1 MMNLTIEEI
10 QKAVN
15 GTLLNGAPQHRA
27 QGVSTDSR
35 TLKTGELFIALKGEH
50 FDGHDFITEP
60 VVKSASGLIV
70 SRKCNVQELVSFKR
84 DIPLIQVSNTL
95 QALGDL
101 AAAWTKKNR
110 ATIVAITGSNGKTTT
125 REMTATI
132 LARTHQVLK
141 PEHNWNNLI
150 GLPLTLLRLR
160 PDHDVAVLEMGMN
173 RAGEIKRL
181 SHIAQPHIGLITNIS
196 AAHLQHLKTLQKVA
210 QAKGELFDALT
221 AECHAVVNID
231 DPLVVERAQQ
241 CPARKIT
248 FGISTKAQVTAPTIP
263 SVAGSEIHFTLQIEN
278 TRIPITL
285 KTPGT
290 HSIYN
295 ALAAAATA
303 TLLQVHP
310 EEIQAGLNQFRPFP
324 GRMETIRIP
333 DNITIINDTYN
344 ANPTSMHIALK
355 TLTQLSGAGRRIAV
369 LGDMAE
375 LGEASQDFHHQV
387 GSLIKKMDL
396 SAAVLMGPHAPDVKE
411 SARAHG
417 MREEALYV
425 AQNHKEIALY
435 LDEHVR
441 ADDWILFKGSR
452 TMQIEKSLE
461 EFLHLR
467 NTEAKVLS
475 FTKPE
480 PVG

>member
-1 MMNLTIEEI
+1 MNLTLEEI
-10 QKAVN
+10 QKAVT
-15 GTLLNGAPQHRA
+15 GQLLQGAPDHRA

-50 FDGHDFITEP
+50 FDGHDFITKDM
-60 VVKSASGLIV
+60 VSKASGLMV
-70 SRKCNVQELVSFKR
+70 SRKYNMRNLVSFKK
-84 DIPLIQVSNTL
+84 DIPVIQVSDTL
-95 QALGDL
+95 MALGDL
-101 AAAWTKKNR
+101 AATWTKKNR
-110 ATIVAITGSNGKTTT
+110 ATIVGITGSNGKTTT

-132 LARTHQVLK
+132 LAHAHHVLK

-150 GLPLTLLRLR
+150 GLPLTLLRLQ

-173 RAGEIKRL
+173 RKGEIKRL
-181 SHIAQPHIGLITNIS
+181 AQIAQPHIGVITNIS

-221 AECHAVVNID
+221 AESHAVVNID
-231 DPLVVERAQQ
+231 DPLIVERAQR

-248 FGISTKAQVTAPTIP
+248 FGISAQAQVTALNIP
-263 SVAGSEIHFTLQIEN
+263 PVARTETHFTLQIEDK
-278 TRIPITL
+278 RVPITL

-295 ALAAAATA
+295 ALSAAATA
-303 TLLQVHP
+303 TLLQMSP
-310 EEIQAGLNQFRPFP
+310 EEIQEGLNRFRPFP
-324 GRMETIRIP
+324 GRMETICIP

-355 TLTQLSGAGRRIAV
+355 TLAQLSGTGRRIAI

-396 SAAVLMGPHAPDVKE
+396 SAAVLMGPHAHDVKE

-417 MREEALYV
+417 MRDEALYI
-425 AQNHKEIALY
+425 AQNHEQSARY
-435 LDEHVR
+435 LDEHVQ
-441 ADDWILFKGSR
+441 ANDWILFKGSR

-461 EFLHLR
+461 QFLRLR
-467 NTEAKVLS
+467 NTETKVLS
-475 FTKPE
+475 FTKPA

>member
-1 MMNLTIEEI
+1 MNLTIEEI
-10 QKAVN
+10 LNAVN
-15 GTLLNGAPQHRA
+15 GKLLHGALEHRA

-50 FDGHDFITEP
+50 FDGHDFIAEP
-60 VVKSASGLIV
+60 VVSKASGLIV
-70 SRKCNVQELVSFKR
+70 SKTCNVQKLVSLKKGM
-84 DIPLIQVSNTL
+84 PVIQVSDTL
-95 QALGDL
+95 KALGDL
-101 AAAWTKKNR
+101 ATTWTKKNR

-132 LARTHQVLK
+132 LAHAHHVLK

-160 PDHDVAVLEMGMN
+160 PDHDVAVVEMGMN
-173 RAGEIKRL
+173 RKGEIKRL
-181 SHIAQPHIGLITNIS
+181 SQIAQPQIGVITNIS
-196 AAHLQHLKTLQKVA
+196 AAHLQYLKTLQKVA

-221 AECHAVVNID
+221 TECHAVVNID
-231 DPLVVERAQQ
+231 DPLIVERAQQ

-248 FGISTKAQVTAPTIP
+248 FGISAQAQVTALNIP
-263 SVAGSEIHFTLQIEN
+263 SVAHNETHFTLQIEG

-303 TLLQVHP
+303 RLLHVRP
-310 EEIQAGLNQFRPFP
+310 EQIQEGLNQFRPFP
-324 GRMETIRIP
+324 GRMETMRIP

-355 TLTQLSGAGRRIAV
+355 TLTQLSGTGRRIAV

-417 MREEALYV
+417 MREEALFI
-425 AQNHKEIALY
+425 AQNHEQIALY

-461 EFLHLR
+461 QFLRLR
-467 NTEAKVLS
+467 NTAAQVLS
-475 FTKPE
+475 FTKPA

>member
-1 MMNLTIEEI
+1 MNLTIEEI
-10 QKAVN
+10 LKAVT
-15 GTLLNGAPQHRA
+15 GQLLQGDPQHRA

-35 TLKTGELFIALKGEH
+35 SLKTGELFIALKGEH

-60 VVKSASGLIV
+60 VAGKASGLIV
-70 SRKCNVQELVSFKR
+70 SKRCDVQKLVSLAK
-84 DIPLIQVSNTL
+84 DIPVIQVSDTL
-95 QALGDL
+95 KALGDL
-101 AAAWTKKNR
+101 ATAWTKKNR

-125 REMTATI
+125 REMTAAI
-132 LARTHQVLK
+132 VALSHHVLK

-160 PDHDVAVLEMGMN
+160 PEHEVAIVEMGMN
-173 RAGEIKRL
+173 RKGEIKRL
-181 SHIAQPHIGLITNIS
+181 AQIAQPHIGVITNIS
-196 AAHLQHLKTLQKVA
+196 AAHLEHLRTLQKVA

-221 AECHAVVNID
+221 AESRAVVNID
-231 DPLVVERAQQ
+231 DPLIVERAQR
-241 CPARKIT
+241 CPAGKIT
-248 FGISTKAQVTAPTIP
+248 FGISAQAQVTALDIP
-263 SVAGSEIHFTLQIEN
+263 PVARNETHFTLQIEDR
-278 TRIPITL
+278 RIPITL

-303 TLLQVHP
+303 TLLHMSP

-324 GRMETIRIP
+324 GRMETIHIS

-355 TLTQLSGAGRRIAV
+355 TLAQLSGRGRSIAV

-387 GSLIKKMDL
+387 GSLIKKLDL
-396 SAAVLMGPHAPDVKE
+396 SAAVLMGPHAHVVKE

-417 MREEALYV
+417 MREEALYI
-425 AQNHKEIALY
+425 AENHEQIALH
-435 LDEHVR
+435 LDQHVQ

-461 EFLHLR
+461 QFLRLR
-467 NTEAKVLS
+467 SIAAKVLP
-475 FTKPE
+475 FTKPA